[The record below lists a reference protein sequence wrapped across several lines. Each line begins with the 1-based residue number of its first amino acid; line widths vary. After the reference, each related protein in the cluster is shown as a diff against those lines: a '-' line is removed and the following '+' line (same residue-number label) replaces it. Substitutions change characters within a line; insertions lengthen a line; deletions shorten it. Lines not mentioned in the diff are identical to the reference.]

1 MSIASN
7 VILENT
13 RLGATRTKLRNKL
26 TEYNIWWDNSL
37 TIFELAE
44 RLMMMF
50 IMPIQATVKSEI
62 ITPGGFEYSV
72 VLEDAGVPVDWW
84 IDGVHSTVRTDS
96 NGVSAITVP
105 YVQDA
110 TGTVVSKVGR
120 KTAIDINYTC
130 VPFPSFND
138 YAWNYN
144 IYDYDIV
151 KYPSSISHTFNVVE
165 LGEEYIEVYN
175 LSKEVT
181 ASSVVMV
188 IPKVY
193 SNGIGGTNG
202 IHLQADLYQKK
213 DSNQGWGDAIA
224 LVNSKSLSHYRDTKI
239 LELGAYPGKKGLKYS
254 TSDHVVRDVNVTT
267 GQLTLDSQMYYF
279 DLYYDNG
286 YVKATIRHGSTND
299 FTYEADISD
308 KITFDTFYP
317 AMMIYDAGGHIQWES
332 VYIEP
337 WTHEEE

>member
-13 RLGATRTKLRNKL
+13 RLGTTRTKLRNKL
-26 TEYNIWWDNSL
+26 TEYNIWWGNSL

-50 IMPIQATVKSEI
+50 GIPISSTVKSEI

-72 VLEDAGVPVDWW
+72 TLEDTGVPVDWW
-84 IDGVHSTVRTDS
+84 IDGVHSTVRTNS
-96 NGVSAITVP
+96 NGVSAVNVP

-120 KTAIDINYTC
+120 KTAIDINYKC

-151 KYPSSISHTFNVVE
+151 KYPSSISHTFDVVE

-193 SNGIGGTNG
+193 SNGIDGTNG

-213 DSNQGWGDAIA
+213 DSNQGWGDCIA

-254 TSDHVVRDVNVTT
+254 NTDHVVRDVNVTT
-267 GQLTLDSQMYYF
+267 GQLTLDSQDYYF

-286 YVKATIRHGSTND
+286 YVKATIKHGSTVD
-299 FTYEADISD
+299 FTYEGNISD

-317 AMMIYDAGGHIQWES
+317 AIMIYDAGGHVQFES
-332 VYIEP
+332 ITVEP

>member
-13 RLGATRTKLRNKL
+13 RLGTTRTKLRNKL
-26 TEYNIWWDNSL
+26 NEYNIWWDNSL

-50 IMPIQATVKSEI
+50 GIPISHTVTSET

-72 VLEDAGVPVDWW
+72 TLEDTGVPVDWW
-84 IDGVHSTVRTDS
+84 IDGVHSTVRTDN

-120 KTAIDINYTC
+120 KTAIDINYKC

-254 TSDHVVRDVNVTT
+254 NSDHVVRDVNVTT
-267 GQLTLDSQMYYF
+267 GQLTLDSQDYYF

-286 YVKATIRHGSTND
+286 HVIATIRHENTVD
-299 FTYEADISD
+299 FRYEGNISD

-317 AMMIYDAGGHIQWES
+317 AIMIYDAGGHIQFES
-332 VYIEP
+332 ISVEP
-337 WTHEEE
+337 WTYEGE

>member
-13 RLGATRTKLRNKL
+13 RLGTTRTKLRNKL

-50 IMPIQATVKSEI
+50 GIPISHTVTSET

-120 KTAIDINYTC
+120 KTAIDINYKC

-151 KYPSSISHTFNVVE
+151 KYPSSISHTFDVVE

-181 ASSVVMV
+181 ASSVVMA
-188 IPKVY
+188 IPHVY

-213 DSNQGWGDAIA
+213 DSNQGWGDCIA

-239 LELGAYPGKKGLKYS
+239 LELGAYPAKKGLKYS
-254 TSDHVVRDVNVTT
+254 TSDHVVRDVNVSS
-267 GQLTLDSQMYYF
+267 GQLTLDSQLYYF

-286 YVKATIRHGSTND
+286 YVKATIRHQTTND

-317 AMMIYDAGGHIQWES
+317 AVMIYDAGGHIQWES
-332 VYIEP
+332 MDVEP